1 MLPAL
6 GFLSPPLSTDSTSF
20 PVFPLCSDLFV
31 LFVFCFVCFLS
42 SNIYLTV
49 LGLQHT
55 GSLIFTVGSLIVAC
69 KLLVAAYGIY
79 FPDQRLEPRLP
90 ALGAQNL
97 SHRITKE
104 ILKGHNF
111 CISWFVGKWEIIFYL
126 LCRKRKEAK
135 RNIYLSWRKSVGPN
149 FRICQVTKN
158 IYSFIY
164 FEFI

>member
-1 MLPAL
+1 MWLKVKL
-6 GFLSPPLSTDSTSF
+6 KHNFIFYYLINKF
-20 PVFPLCSDLFV
+20 
-31 LFVFCFVCFLS
+31 
-42 SNIYLTV
+42 IYLAL
-49 LGLQHT
+49 LGLSCSPHNLLVA
-55 GSLIFTVGSLIVAC
+55 GWELLVVAC

-164 FEFI
+164 FEFIWLPMTSQRFPV